1 MGYAK
6 GDFSSQ
12 ARVFA
17 HDAKDIVVGED
28 LDNVCVYVGTGGDI
42 TVTMQ
47 SGRTGVVF
55 KNVPAGAFL
64 PVLVKKVEAVGN
76 GAADL
81 LALY

>member
-17 HDAKDIVVGED
+17 HDATNVVIGDD
-28 LDNVCVYVGTGGDI
+28 LDNVCIYVGTGGDI

-47 SGRTGVVF
+47 SGRTGIIF
-55 KNVPAGAFL
+55 KNVPSGAFL
-64 PVLVKKVEAVGN
+64 PVLVKKVEAVAN
-76 GAADL
+76 GAGDL

>member
-1 MGYAK
+1 MGGVK

-17 HDAKDIVVGED
+17 HDAKAIVVGED
-28 LDNVCVYVGTGGDI
+28 LDNVCIYVGTGGDI

-47 SGRTGVVF
+47 SGRTGVEF

-64 PVLVKKVEAVGN
+64 PVLVTKVESVAN
-76 GAADL
+76 GASDL